1 MLTFQ
6 LIHRI
11 RIYENVMISSFFL
24 QVVVAGALCNRDQI
38 YLYSKCASRY
48 VGITPDGKLLAYDN
62 TGVDHP
68 HGMWKHTYFISLQFD
83 F

>member
-1 MLTFQ
+1 MKMLLF
-6 LIHRI
+6 L
-11 RIYENVMISSFFL
+11 YL

-62 TGVDHP
+62 TGLDQA
-68 HGMWKHTYFISLQFD
+68 HGE
-83 F
+83 